1 MTSITRERA
10 LRGAR
15 NTLSSIAL
23 ALCAFALPANAAT
36 SYHVQVNGVNL
47 ALSQAPFDQG
57 GRVFVPLR
65 AVFEGLNAGVA
76 YDNGTINATSGDRTV
91 QVKIGSNQAIV
102 NGQQTFLDAAPF
114 IQGSTTM
121 VPLRFVSE
129 ALGATV
135 DYDATGAI
143 NISQA
148 KVPIASGL
156 AINTTLG
163 TELNTATAYVGQPIT
178 LNVQQPGSGGAAAL
192 SGATIYGEVVDVQAA
207 HQGVNPSLAISVNAI
222 KLAGSSAQQP
232 ISAKVVRMNPVQ
244 GNNFTKE
251 AGGTLGGMLLGNWI
265 GKSLNNN
272 QGGLIGA
279 AGGYLLTSNSKTNL
293 DVAAGSAV
301 TLQLTDALALK

>member
-1 MTSITRERA
+1 MISITTQRA
-10 LRGAR
+10 LLGAR
-15 NTLSSIAL
+15 NMLSATAVAL
-23 ALCAFALPANAAT
+23 SVFALPAGAAT
-36 SYHVQVNGVNL
+36 YHVQVNGVNL
-47 ALSQAPFDQG
+47 ALAQAPFDRG
-57 GRVFVPLR
+57 GRVFIPLR

-114 IQGSTTM
+114 ILGSTTM

-135 DYDATGAI
+135 NYDESGAI
-143 NISQA
+143 SISQA
-148 KVPIASGL
+148 KAPIASGL
-156 AINTTLG
+156 AFNTTLG
-163 TELNTATAYVGQPIT
+163 TELNTATAYVGQPVM
-178 LNVQQPGSGGAAAL
+178 LNVGQQTANGVTAL
-192 SGATIYGEVVDVQAA
+192 SGATIYGQVLDVQAA
-207 HQGVNPSLAISVNAI
+207 HQGVNPKIEIAVNSI
-222 KLAGSSAQQP
+222 KLAGSSVQQP

-251 AGGTLGGMLLGNWI
+251 AAGTVGGMLLGNWI
-265 GKSLNNN
+265 GKTMDSN
-272 QGGLIGA
+272 QGGIIGA

-293 DVAAGSAV
+293 DVAAGSSV